1 MLCWPS
7 RPPRRVEGVPEAGG
21 FQLVTGIRRV
31 EAGRR
36 IEATTMFTAA
46 GGLLPNCFLV
56 EAVAQAAGWLIAT
69 STDFTRRALPLTIET
84 VRFWAEPPA
93 SRPWDLV

>member
-1 MLCWPS
+1 MPAA
-7 RPPRRVEGVPEAGG
+7 RG

-36 IEATTMFTAA
+36 IEATSMFTGA
-46 GGLLPNCFLV
+46 GGLRADCFLV
-56 EAVAQAAGWLIAT
+56 EAVAQATGWLIAA

-84 VRFWAEPPA
+84 VRFRAELPA
-93 SRPWDLV
+93 SRPWDLVAEVTGWRDQ